1 MTLSELTRLL
11 EPLGLALLSI
21 SASKRLVA
29 PTISQFS
36 RPERA
41 RTRPIGAP
49 NNGVRKDWPFC
60 LTPVTVPVIVV
71 RDHRADLPI
80 AVCWLIYGIHEEQ
93 VESSERIRVVD
104 EGLC

>member
-11 EPLGLALLSI
+11 EPAGIGSAVNFSFEAFGRSDHISVLS
-21 SASKRLVA
+21 
-29 PTISQFS
+29 T
-36 RPERA
+36 
-41 RTRPIGAP
+41 RTCSNEAHRCP

-80 AVCWLIYGIHEEQ
+80 TVCWLTYGIHEEQ
-93 VESSERIRVVD
+93 VEGSERIRIVD
-104 EGLC
+104 EWLC